1 MTTRRELLCA
11 AGFALAGN
19 PLRLSDTKGEKLV
32 VSYGGK
38 TLLEYRYSS
47 GRPKPYVHPLC
58 LAGGEPLTLDA
69 PEDHVH
75 HRGLMVAWSEVN
87 GIDFWGETNPAR
99 HGQIVHQ
106 RFERKQAG
114 AAAEIISINH
124 WVAEGKLLLIEKRT
138 LKVPPPWEQ
147 SVWVDWTTELKAPS
161 EPVKLAAGQH
171 VYNGLG
177 IRFVHSMDGGGVLNS
192 NGTNTIE
199 KANGDA
205 AQWCAYYG
213 KLDATG
219 TAGVAMF
226 DHPQNPRHPNA
237 FFVMNKAFGYMSAA
251 PTFRAPFDLAV
262 NRPIRF
268 RWGVLAFSGEPKPDL
283 LNRRFQ
289 SWKVEG

>member
-1 MTTRRELLCA
+1 
-11 AGFALAGN
+11 
-19 PLRLSDTKGEKLV
+19 
-32 VSYGGK
+32 
-38 TLLEYRYSS
+38 
-47 GRPKPYVHPLC
+47 
-58 LAGGEPLTLDA
+58 
-69 PEDHVH
+69 
-75 HRGLMVAWSEVN
+75 
-87 GIDFWGETNPAR
+87 
-99 HGQIVHQ
+99 
-106 RFERKQAG
+106 
-114 AAAEIISINH
+114 
-124 WVAEGKLLLIEKRT
+124 
-138 LKVPPPWEQ
+138 
-147 SVWVDWTTELKAPS
+147 
-161 EPVKLAAGQH
+161 
-171 VYNGLG
+171 
-177 IRFVHSMDGGGVLNS
+177 DGGGVLNS